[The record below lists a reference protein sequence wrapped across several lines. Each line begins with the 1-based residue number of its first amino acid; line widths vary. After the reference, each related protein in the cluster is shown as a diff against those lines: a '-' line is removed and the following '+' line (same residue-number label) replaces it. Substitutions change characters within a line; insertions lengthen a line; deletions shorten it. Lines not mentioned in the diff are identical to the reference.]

1 MVKLKDLNQQ
11 IDVSYERQA
20 HHHTT
25 NYNYRQWANHQRSA
39 LKFLTFLQSIHSETK
54 KRSRFLY
61 YNHPKDW
68 YRPPI
73 QNAEKKDPLLFR
85 LPYFVFIH
93 SRFSQN
99 TGPPPYPPNY
109 FTWLMQTPKMLLL
122 STYILYLLLFG
133 CAKNF
138 VKTPNKNG
146 ENFTLYTN
154 ENKIPI
160 DYWIQNHVLYYSRPV
175 VSFLKL
181 SFFN

>member
-39 LKFLTFLQSIHSETK
+39 LNFLTFLQSIHSETK
-54 KRSRFLY
+54 KRDLDFYTTTTPKIDIDHQYRMPKKKTPSCLDCLTLSLY
-61 YNHPKDW
+61 IVDFHK
-68 YRPPI
+68 I
-73 QNAEKKDPLLFR
+73 QA
-85 LPYFVFIH
+85 H
-93 SRFSQN
+93 
-99 TGPPPYPPNY
+99 PPYPPNY

-160 DYWIQNHVLYYSRPV
+160 DY
-175 VSFLKL
+175 
-181 SFFN
+181 

>member
-54 KRSRFLY
+54 KEIQIFILQPPQRLIQTTNTECR
-61 YNHPKDW
+61 KK
-68 YRPPI
+68 RPPSCLDCLTLSLYIVDFHKI
-73 QNAEKKDPLLFR
+73 QA
-85 LPYFVFIH
+85 
-93 SRFSQN
+93 
-99 TGPPPYPPNY
+99 PPPYPPNY
-109 FTWLMQTPKMLLL
+109 FTWLMQTPQMLLL

-160 DYWIQNHVLYYSRPV
+160 DY
-175 VSFLKL
+175 
-181 SFFN
+181 

>member
-54 KRSRFLY
+54 KEIQIFILQ
-61 YNHPKDW
+61 
-68 YRPPI
+68 PPQRLI
-73 QNAEKKDPLLFR
+73 QTTNTECRKKKTPLLFR

-99 TGPPPYPPNY
+99 TGPPTLPPKL
-109 FTWLMQTPKMLLL
+109 F
-122 STYILYLLLFG
+122 YLVD
-133 CAKNF
+133 AN
-138 VKTPNKNG
+138 TPNVTTKYVHTI
-146 ENFTLYTN
+146 FT
-154 ENKIPI
+154 II
-160 DYWIQNHVLYYSRPV
+160 WMR
-175 VSFLKL
+175 
-181 SFFN
+181 